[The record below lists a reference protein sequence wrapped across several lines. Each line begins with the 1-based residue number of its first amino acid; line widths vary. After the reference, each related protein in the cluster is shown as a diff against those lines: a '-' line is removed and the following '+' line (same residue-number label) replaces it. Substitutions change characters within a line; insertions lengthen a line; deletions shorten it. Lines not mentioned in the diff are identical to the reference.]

1 MAAPGPEG
9 GPGDGADLI
18 RYGWAGLNFLLGD
31 RDSVTFRD
39 IPRHGDYLARRLNHS
54 GIQVTSCDATTDAPL
69 SGYTVLPPGRMTKRA
84 QPNSDKSEL
93 TGSGAKIAYRHL
105 IASD

>member
-18 RYGWAGLNFLLGD
+18 RYGWAGLNFLLSD

-39 IPRHGDYLARRLNHS
+39 MPRHGDYLARRLP
-54 GIQVTSCDATTDAPL
+54 GGEIRVTAVDAPL

-84 QPNSDKSEL
+84 V
-93 TGSGAKIAYRHL
+93 GSGAKNAYRL
-105 IASD
+105 RMWQSLQRQ